1 MDWQAE
7 YKEKT
12 GLRAE
17 INIIETGMI
26 NKVEINCATA
36 KYVKWLEDKL
46 TKKEEESYR
55 CTIGFSQK
63 KICKIPNCLY
73 AKYNNITDKKDCKF
87 WVKAGLRS

>member
-46 TKKEEESYR
+46 TKKEEE
-55 CTIGFSQK
+55 
-63 KICKIPNCLY
+63 
-73 AKYNNITDKKDCKF
+73 
-87 WVKAGLRS
+87 